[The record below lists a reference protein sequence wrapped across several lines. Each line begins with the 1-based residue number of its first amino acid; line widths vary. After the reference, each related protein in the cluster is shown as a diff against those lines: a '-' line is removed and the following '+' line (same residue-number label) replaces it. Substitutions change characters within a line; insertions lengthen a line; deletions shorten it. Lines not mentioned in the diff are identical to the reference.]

1 MEEMQIDIKEG
12 IKLHIVPNEIYK
24 TNLIRIVFT
33 TKLNKENVTKT
44 ALLPLV
50 LKQGSKNYP
59 TQEIINIR
67 LEELYGA
74 EFNANIDKKGDL
86 QVVTFE
92 SDCIKDRFVPNHEN
106 ITQEVCDLI
115 FDIVLNPYIENGTFK
130 QSYLDSEKEQL
141 RKMINELIDNKDD
154 YSFNRCIHEMY
165 GNNGYGLYQL
175 GIESDIDTIKCNE
188 LFEFYQKYIND
199 AKIDIFISGEV
210 DVEQIKNYVIEKMK
224 DVKERKF
231 DTPNEVSTI
240 DAKKVDKPQEVLES
254 LDIVQGK
261 LVLGCQIE
269 SNIENQ
275 KYVGMVY
282 NALLGASASSFLFQN
297 VREKE
302 SLAYYAMSRF
312 IDVKSALFIRSGI
325 EIKNYNKALKIIIE
339 QLYLIANGDFTKD
352 NLDDAIITINSF
364 WNGVKENQ
372 ELALDYCYTQELYEQ
387 KESIDSLIKKVE
399 SVSRKEI
406 IELAKSVKINT
417 IYFLKDNG

>member
-325 EIKNYNKALKIIIE
+325 EIKNYNKALKIIKE
-339 QLYLIANGDFTKD
+339 QLDLIANGDFTKD

>member
-130 QSYLDSEKEQL
+130 QIYLDSEKEQL

-175 GIESDIDTIKCNE
+175 GTESDIDTIKCNE

-269 SNIENQ
+269 SNIEKQ

-339 QLYLIANGDFTKD
+339 QLDLIANGDFTKD

>member
-1 MEEMQIDIKEG
+1 MEEMQINIKEG

-106 ITQEVCDLI
+106 ITQEVFDLI

-130 QSYLDSEKEQL
+130 QIYLDSEKEQL

-339 QLYLIANGDFTKD
+339 QLDLIANGDFTKD

-399 SVSRKEI
+399 SVSREEI

>member
-1 MEEMQIDIKEG
+1 M
-12 IKLHIVPNEIYK
+12 
-24 TNLIRIVFT
+24 
-33 TKLNKENVTKT
+33 
-44 ALLPLV
+44 
-50 LKQGSKNYP
+50 
-59 TQEIINIR
+59 
-67 LEELYGA
+67 
-74 EFNANIDKKGDL
+74 
-86 QVVTFE
+86 
-92 SDCIKDRFVPNHEN
+92 
-106 ITQEVCDLI
+106 
-115 FDIVLNPYIENGTFK
+115 
-130 QSYLDSEKEQL
+130 
-141 RKMINELIDNKDD
+141 
-154 YSFNRCIHEMY
+154 
-165 GNNGYGLYQL
+165 
-175 GIESDIDTIKCNE
+175 
-188 LFEFYQKYIND
+188 
-199 AKIDIFISGEV
+199 
-210 DVEQIKNYVIEKMK
+210 
-224 DVKERKF
+224 
-231 DTPNEVSTI
+231 
-240 DAKKVDKPQEVLES
+240 
-254 LDIVQGK
+254 DIVQGK

-339 QLYLIANGDFTKD
+339 QLDLIANGDFTKD

>member
-210 DVEQIKNYVIEKMK
+210 NVEQIKNYVIEKMK

-339 QLYLIANGDFTKD
+339 QLDLIANGDFTKD

-399 SVSRKEI
+399 SVSREEI

>member
-1 MEEMQIDIKEG
+1 MEEMQINIKEG

-106 ITQEVCDLI
+106 ITQEVFDLI

-339 QLYLIANGDFTKD
+339 QLDLIANGDFTKD

-399 SVSRKEI
+399 SVSREEI

>member
-92 SDCIKDRFVPNHEN
+92 ADCIKDRFVPNHEN
-106 ITQEVCDLI
+106 ITQEVFDLI

-130 QSYLDSEKEQL
+130 QIYLDSEKEQL

-175 GIESDIDTIKCNE
+175 GTESDIDTIKCNE

-269 SNIENQ
+269 SNIEKQ

-339 QLYLIANGDFTKD
+339 QLDLIANGDFTKD

-399 SVSRKEI
+399 SVSREEI

>member
-130 QSYLDSEKEQL
+130 QSL
-141 RKMINELIDNKDD
+141 
-154 YSFNRCIHEMY
+154 
-165 GNNGYGLYQL
+165 
-175 GIESDIDTIKCNE
+175 
-188 LFEFYQKYIND
+188 
-199 AKIDIFISGEV
+199 
-210 DVEQIKNYVIEKMK
+210 
-224 DVKERKF
+224 
-231 DTPNEVSTI
+231 
-240 DAKKVDKPQEVLES
+240 
-254 LDIVQGK
+254 
-261 LVLGCQIE
+261 
-269 SNIENQ
+269 
-275 KYVGMVY
+275 
-282 NALLGASASSFLFQN
+282 
-297 VREKE
+297 
-302 SLAYYAMSRF
+302 
-312 IDVKSALFIRSGI
+312 
-325 EIKNYNKALKIIIE
+325 
-339 QLYLIANGDFTKD
+339 
-352 NLDDAIITINSF
+352 
-364 WNGVKENQ
+364 
-372 ELALDYCYTQELYEQ
+372 CY
-387 KESIDSLIKKVE
+387 
-399 SVSRKEI
+399 
-406 IELAKSVKINT
+406 
-417 IYFLKDNG
+417 

>member
-92 SDCIKDRFVPNHEN
+92 ADCIKDRFVPNHEN
-106 ITQEVCDLI
+106 ITQEVFDLI

-130 QSYLDSEKEQL
+130 QIYLDSEKEQL

-175 GIESDIDTIKCNE
+175 GIESDIATIKCNE

-224 DVKERKF
+224 GVKERKF

-240 DAKKVDKPQEVLES
+240 NAKKVDKPQEVLES
-254 LDIVQGK
+254 MDIVQGK

-325 EIKNYNKALKIIIE
+325 EIKNYNKALRIIIE
-339 QLYLIANGDFTKD
+339 QLDLIANGDFTKD

-399 SVSRKEI
+399 SVSREEI

>member
-269 SNIENQ
+269 SNIEKQ

-339 QLYLIANGDFTKD
+339 QLDLIANGDFTKD

-399 SVSRKEI
+399 SVSREEI

>member
-92 SDCIKDRFVPNHEN
+92 ADCIKDRFVPNHEN
-106 ITQEVCDLI
+106 ITQEVFDLI

-130 QSYLDSEKEQL
+130 QIYLDSEKEQL

-269 SNIENQ
+269 SNIEKQ

-339 QLYLIANGDFTKD
+339 QLDLIANGDFTKD

-399 SVSRKEI
+399 SVSREEI

>member
-92 SDCIKDRFVPNHEN
+92 ADCIKDRFVPNHEN
-106 ITQEVCDLI
+106 ITQEVFDLI

-130 QSYLDSEKEQL
+130 QIYLDSEKEQL

-339 QLYLIANGDFTKD
+339 QLDLIANGDFTKD

-399 SVSRKEI
+399 SVSREEI

>member
-175 GIESDIDTIKCNE
+175 GTESDIDTIKCNE

-269 SNIENQ
+269 SNIEKQ

-339 QLYLIANGDFTKD
+339 QLDLIANGDFTKD

-399 SVSRKEI
+399 SVSREEI

>member
-1 MEEMQIDIKEG
+1 MEEIQIDIKEG

-269 SNIENQ
+269 SNIEKQ

-339 QLYLIANGDFTKD
+339 QLDLIANGDFTKD

-399 SVSRKEI
+399 SVSREEI

>member
-106 ITQEVCDLI
+106 ITQEVFDLI

-312 IDVKSALFIRSGI
+312 VDVKSALFIRSGI

-339 QLYLIANGDFTKD
+339 QLDLIANGDFTKD

-399 SVSRKEI
+399 SVSREEI
-406 IELAKSVKINT
+406 IVLAKSVKINT

>member
-92 SDCIKDRFVPNHEN
+92 ADCIKDRFVPNHEN

-339 QLYLIANGDFTKD
+339 QLDLIANGDFTKD

>member
-92 SDCIKDRFVPNHEN
+92 ADCIKDRFVPNHEN

-175 GIESDIDTIKCNE
+175 GTESDIDTIKCNE

-269 SNIENQ
+269 SNIEKQ

-339 QLYLIANGDFTKD
+339 QLDLIANGDFTKD

-399 SVSRKEI
+399 SVSREEI

>member
-339 QLYLIANGDFTKD
+339 QLDLIANGDFTKD